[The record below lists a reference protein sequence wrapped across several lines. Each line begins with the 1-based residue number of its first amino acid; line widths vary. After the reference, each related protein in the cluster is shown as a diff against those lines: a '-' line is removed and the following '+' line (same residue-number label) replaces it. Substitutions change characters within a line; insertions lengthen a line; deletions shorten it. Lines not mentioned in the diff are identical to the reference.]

1 MKYQT
6 IDGIIY
12 DIEAFTSEEKK
23 LFEGLYNYSL
33 TAPHWSSV
41 MQPHIYHRAVIETA
55 MAAIGER
62 WQEHPLYRINLDL
75 MSRIGVRHGDL
86 KQPEKPFPD
95 PILEE

>member
-12 DIEAFTSEEKK
+12 DIGAFTPEEKE
-23 LFEGLYNYSL
+23 LFNEMYKYSL

-41 MQPHIYHRAVIETA
+41 MQPHIYHRAVIERAKAT
-55 MAAIGER
+55 IGER

-86 KQPEKPFPD
+86 KQPEKPFSD
-95 PILEE
+95 PILE